1 MTNLERIRKNRGL
14 TVEQLAEKAE
24 QREAHAFHSNY
35 SHGGMLHYK
44 NIIRFLEGEKVVTPR
59 PRKTIE
65 YKFIAK
71 VLKCSIGQLMEEY
84 E

>member
-1 MTNLERIRKNRGL
+1 MTNLERIRKAKGL

-24 QREAHAFHSNY
+24 QKEAQAFSSSY
-35 SHGGMLHYK
+35 CFGGMLHYK
-44 NIIRFLEGEKVVTPR
+44 NIIRFLEGEKIVTPR

-71 VLKCSIGQLMEEY
+71 ALNCSIAELMRRE
-84 E
+84 

>member
-1 MTNLERIRKNRGL
+1 MTNLELIRKQRGL

-24 QREAHAFHSNY
+24 EREAQAFHSNY

-44 NIIRFLEGEKVVTPR
+44 NIIHFLEGEKIVTPR

-71 VLKCSIGQLMEEY
+71 ALSCSIAELMRRE
-84 E
+84 

>member
-24 QREAHAFHSNY
+24 QKEAQAFNSIY
-35 SHGGMLHYK
+35 CFGGMLHYK

-71 VLKCSIGQLMEEY
+71 ALNCSIAELMRRE
-84 E
+84 